1 MEFNPDQKQK
11 LLNSVLK
18 KHIEHFDF
26 NPDSFGMSK
35 AHLILSSSSNI
46 GQVWK
51 INSEHNN
58 T

>member
-1 MEFNPDQKQK
+1 MKKMEFNPDQKQK

-35 AHLILSSSSNI
+35 AHRPYQAQTTL
-46 GQVWK
+46 GQV
-51 INSEHNN
+51 
-58 T
+58 

>member
-35 AHLILSSSSNI
+35 AHLFLSSS
-46 GQVWK
+46 
-51 INSEHNN
+51 NN
-58 T
+58 TWTSMKDQFRTQ